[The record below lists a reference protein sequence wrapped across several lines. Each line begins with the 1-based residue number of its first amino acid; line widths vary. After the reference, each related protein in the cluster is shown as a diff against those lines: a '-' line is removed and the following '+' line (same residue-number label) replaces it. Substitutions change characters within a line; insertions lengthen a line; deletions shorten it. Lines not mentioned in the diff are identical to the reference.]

1 MKVYIGQIKPTLGN
15 VEKNLNMMLE
25 VIDKAIAEKNDIV
38 VFPELSLTGYSL
50 EDIVFDVAIKEV
62 PSVLLEKSKV
72 FKVIVDRKEGDY

>member
-50 EDIVFDVAIKEV
+50 EDIV
-62 PSVLLEKSKV
+62 LM
-72 FKVIVDRKEGDY
+72 

>member
-1 MKVYIGQIKPTLGN
+1 
-15 VEKNLNMMLE
+15 MLE

-62 PSVLLEKSKV
+62 PSVLTRKSKEIGIIFGAV
-72 FKVIVDRKEGDY
+72 ELGEEEYPYNTAYYLEDGKVVT